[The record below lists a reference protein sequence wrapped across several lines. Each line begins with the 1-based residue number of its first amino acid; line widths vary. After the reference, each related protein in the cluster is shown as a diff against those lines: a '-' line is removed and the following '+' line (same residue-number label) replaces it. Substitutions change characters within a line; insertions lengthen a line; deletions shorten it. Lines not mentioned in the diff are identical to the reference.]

1 MHLKLAFSYDPS
13 DLFRVTAVFAD
24 GHRHATEPIAAQYKG
39 EKVFIELLLSA
50 EIDKDTQARL
60 MQAVDAAAHEQSKAA
75 RGEDVALTRRQLE
88 ILRLDSV
95 LSQNS

>member
-50 EIDKDTQARL
+50 KI
-60 MQAVDAAAHEQSKAA
+60 AA
-75 RGEDVALTRRQLE
+75 RCEDVAPTRRQLE